1 MSKVT
6 GNFKKTIFRS
16 NTNNYLIGLFKVKET
31 SPDLDKFINKTI
43 TITGYLPDLNEID
56 TYVLEGNITNHAKYG
71 EQFVVNSF
79 ERIMPKEVDSM
90 VSVLSSDMFKGIG
103 KKTAEAIVDMFHED
117 TFNVILENPNN
128 LLLVKGVT
136 EKQVRVLHEAL
147 KNYQGSYEIILS
159 LSKLGFSTRDS
170 LKIYSKF
177 KEKSFDIINEDIYK
191 AYYFI
196 DDIYFKTCDYI
207 YLKNSDDD
215 LDVKRIRAMFIYIL
229 RELTNVSGNT
239 YFYLEEIRPYF
250 IRVMGKDVSDEL
262 LLESI
267 NNLIALEL
275 IVVKEDKIYLKEYYD
290 AEIFIARRLRLLA
303 HEKEEVIKKY
313 ESVLNEIEIKNNIT
327 YNEEQKA
334 AIKSALTNKCLII
347 TGGPGTG
354 KTTIIKGIIDL
365 YQAINKYNTKDLME
379 NLILLAPTGRASKRM
394 SEVTNLSASTIH
406 RFLKW
411 NKDTNKFQINEY
423 NKSKVNF
430 VIIDES
436 SMLDTLLLCNLLKGL
451 STNTKIIFVGD
462 VNQLPSVGAGNVLHD
477 MIESDEI
484 KTIRLKNLYRQGKDS
499 NIITF
504 AHNINEGIL
513 DTELFNK
520 NEDLQFIK
528 CPDNTVIDIIKSEVS
543 KIKNTDYQV
552 LAPMYKTING
562 IDNINKALQEL
573 LNPMKPTKK
582 EITINNVI
590 YREDDKVIELTNM
603 PDDNVFNGDIGCVSI
618 IKLSPKKEV
627 YIDYDENNVKYT
639 PTMFSNF
646 SLAYAISIH
655 KSQGSEFKTVIM
667 PIVKSYHKMLY
678 RKLIYTGVTRSKE
691 KLILIGDINALG
703 NAINNTNEQKRRTS
717 LDYYLKNGII

>member
-528 CPDNTVIDIIKSEVS
+528 CPDNKVIDIIKSEVS

-573 LNPMKPTKK
+573 LNPKKPTKK

-603 PDDNVFNGDIGCVSI
+603 PDDNVFNGDIGCVSR

>member
-520 NEDLQFIK
+520 NEVLQFIK

>member
-31 SPDLDKFINKTI
+31 SSDLDKFINKTI

-56 TYVLEGNITNHAKYG
+56 TYVLEGSVMTHTKYG

-128 LLLVKGVT
+128 LLLVKGVS

-147 KNYQGSYEIILS
+147 KNYQGSYEIILN

-177 KEKSFDIINEDIYK
+177 KEKSFDTINDDIYK

-196 DDIYFKTCDYI
+196 DDINFKTCDYI
-207 YLKNSDDD
+207 YEKNSLEK
-215 LDVKRIRAMFIYIL
+215 LDVKRIRAVLIYIL
-229 RELTNVSGNT
+229 RELINVTGNT
-239 YFYLEEIRPYF
+239 YFYLDEIRPYF
-250 IRVMGKDVSDEL
+250 IRVIGTDISDEL

-267 NNLIALEL
+267 NSLISLEL

-303 HEKEEVIKKY
+303 HEKKETLKKY
-313 ESVLNEIEIKNNIT
+313 DNALKEIEVKNNIT
-327 YNEEQKA
+327 YNEEQET
-334 AIKSALTNKCLII
+334 AIREALTNKCLVI

-365 YQAINKYNTKDLME
+365 YQTINGYKTKDLIE
-379 NLILLAPTGRASKRM
+379 NLVLLAPTGRASKRM
-394 SEVTNLSASTIH
+394 SEVTNLPASTIH

-411 NKDTNKFQINEY
+411 NKDTNKFQVNEY
-423 NKSKVNF
+423 NKSKANF

-436 SMLDTLLLCNLLKGL
+436 SMLDTLLLSNLLKGL
-451 STNTKIIFVGD
+451 STNTKIVFVGD
-462 VNQLPSVGAGNVLHD
+462 ADQLPSVGAGNVLHD
-477 MIESDEI
+477 LISSEELEVI
-484 KTIRLKNLYRQGKDS
+484 KLKNLYRQGKDS

-513 DTELFNK
+513 DKDIFNK
-520 NEDLQFIK
+520 GEDLKFIK
-528 CPDNTVIDIIKSEVS
+528 CPDNKVIDTIKKEVS
-543 KIKNTDYQV
+543 KIESNDYQV

-562 IDNINKALQEL
+562 IDNINSALQDV
-573 LNPMKPTKK
+573 LNPKKSTRK
-582 EITINNVI
+582 EISISNVV
-590 YREDDKVIELTNM
+590 YRENDKVIELTNM
-603 PDDNVFNGDIGCVSI
+603 PDENVFNGDIGTISR

-627 YIDYDENNVKYT
+627 YIDYDEILVKYT
-639 PTMFSNF
+639 PNIFNNF
-646 SLAYAISIH
+646 SHGYAISIH
-655 KSQGSEFKTVIM
+655 KSQGSEFKTIIM
-667 PIVKSYHKMLY
+667 PIVKGFHKMLY

-691 KLILIGDINALG
+691 KLVLIGDIKALEY
-703 NAINNTNEQKRRTS
+703 AINNTNEQKRRTS

>member
-56 TYVLEGNITNHAKYG
+56 TYVLEGNIMNHSKYG

-79 ERIMPKEVDSM
+79 ERIMPKETDSM

-128 LLLVKGVT
+128 LLLVKGVS
-136 EKQVRVLHEAL
+136 ERQARVLHEAL
-147 KNYQGSYEIILS
+147 KNYQGSYEIILN

-170 LKIYSKF
+170 LKIYGKF
-177 KEKSFDIINEDIYK
+177 KEKSFDVINDDIYK

-207 YLKNSDDD
+207 FEKNTEEK
-215 LDVKRIRAMFIYIL
+215 LDVKRIRAVFIYIL

-239 YFYLEEIRPYF
+239 YFFLDEVRPYF
-250 IRVMGKDVSDEL
+250 IRIIGIDISDEL
-262 LLESI
+262 LLEALNS
-267 NNLIALEL
+267 LIGLEL
-275 IVVKEDKIYLKEYYD
+275 IVIKEDKIYLKEYYD

-303 HEKEEVIKKY
+303 HEKSETLKNYKD
-313 ESVLNEIEIKNNIT
+313 VLKEIEFKNNIT
-327 YNEEQKA
+327 YNEEQKT
-334 AIKSALTNKCLII
+334 AILEALTNKCLII

-365 YQAINKYNTKDLME
+365 YQGLNKYKTKDLME
-379 NLILLAPTGRASKRM
+379 NLALLAPTGRASKRM

-423 NKSKVNF
+423 NKSNVKF

-436 SMLDTLLLCNLLKGL
+436 SMLDTLLLANLLKGL

-462 VNQLPSVGAGNVLHD
+462 VDQLPSVGAGNVLED
-477 MIESDEI
+477 LLTSEELKVI
-484 KTIRLKNLYRQGKDS
+484 KLKNLYRQGKDS
-499 NIITF
+499 NIISL
-504 AHNINEGIL
+504 AHDINEGIL
-513 DTELFNK
+513 NKDIFNK
-520 NEDLQFIK
+520 GEDLQFIK
-528 CPDNTVIDIIKSEVS
+528 CPDNKVLDFIKKEVS
-543 KIKNTDYQV
+543 KIENTDYQV

-562 IDNINKALQEL
+562 IDNINNVLQEL
-573 LNPMKPTKK
+573 LNPKKSTKK
-582 EITINNVI
+582 EISINNII
-590 YREDDKVIELTNM
+590 YRENDKVIELSNM
-603 PDDNVFNGDIGCVSI
+603 PDENVFNGDIGI
-618 IKLSPKKEV
+618 INKIKSTPKKEI
-627 YIDYDENNVKYT
+627 YIDFDETTVKYT
-639 PTMFSNF
+639 PTMFNKF

-655 KSQGSEFKTVIM
+655 KSQGSEFKTVII
-667 PIVKSYHKMLY
+667 PIVKAYHKMLY
-678 RKLIYTGVTRSKE
+678 RKLIYTGITRSKE
-691 KLILIGDINALG
+691 KLILIGDIKALEM
-703 NAINNTNEQKRRTS
+703 ATNNTNEQKRRTS

>member
-31 SPDLDKFINKTI
+31 SSDLDKFINKTI

-56 TYVLEGNITNHAKYG
+56 TYVLDGNITNHSKYG
-71 EQFVVNSF
+71 EQFVVNTF
-79 ERIMPKEVDSM
+79 ERIMPKETDSM

-103 KKTAEAIVDMFHED
+103 KKTAEAIVEMFHED

-128 LLLVKGVT
+128 LLLVKGVS

-147 KNYQGSYEIILS
+147 KNYQGSYEIILN

-177 KEKSFDIINEDIYK
+177 KEKSFDIINDDIYK

-207 YLKNSDDD
+207 FEKNSEEK
-215 LDVKRIRAMFIYIL
+215 LDVKRIRAVFIYIL

-239 YFYLEEIRPYF
+239 YFYLDEVRPYF
-250 IRVMGKDVSDEL
+250 VRIIGTDISDEL
-262 LLESI
+262 LLEALNS
-267 NNLIALEL
+267 LISLEL

-303 HEKEEVIKKY
+303 HEKSETLKNY
-313 ESVLNEIEIKNNIT
+313 EKVLKEIELKNNIT
-327 YNEEQKA
+327 YNEEQET
-334 AIKSALTNKCLII
+334 AIREALTNKCLVI

-365 YQAINKYNTKDLME
+365 YQTINGYKTKDLIE
-379 NLILLAPTGRASKRM
+379 NLVLLAPTGRASKRM
-394 SEVTNLSASTIH
+394 SEVTNLPASTIH

-411 NKDTNKFQINEY
+411 NKDTNKFQVNEY
-423 NKSKVNF
+423 NKSKANF

-436 SMLDTLLLCNLLKGL
+436 SMLDTLLLSNLLKGL
-451 STNTKIIFVGD
+451 STNTKIVFVGD
-462 VNQLPSVGAGNVLHD
+462 ADQLPSVGAGNVLHD
-477 MIESDEI
+477 LISSEELEVI
-484 KTIRLKNLYRQGKDS
+484 KLKNLYRQGKDS

-513 DTELFNK
+513 DKDIFNK
-520 NEDLQFIK
+520 GEDLKFIK
-528 CPDNTVIDIIKSEVS
+528 CPDNKVIDTIKKEVS
-543 KIKNTDYQV
+543 KIESNDYQV

-562 IDNINKALQEL
+562 IDNINSALQDV
-573 LNPMKPTKK
+573 LNPKKSTRK
-582 EITINNVI
+582 EISISNVV
-590 YREDDKVIELTNM
+590 YRENDKVIELTNM
-603 PDDNVFNGDIGCVSI
+603 PDENVFNGDIGTISR

-627 YIDYDENNVKYT
+627 YIDYDDSIVKYT
-639 PTMFSNF
+639 PNIFNNF
-646 SLAYAISIH
+646 SHGYAISIH
-655 KSQGSEFKTVIM
+655 KSQGSEFKTIIM
-667 PIVKSYHKMLY
+667 PIVKGFHKMLY

-691 KLILIGDINALG
+691 KLVLIGDIKALEY
-703 NAINNTNEQKRRTS
+703 AINNTNEQKRRTS

>member
-56 TYVLEGNITNHAKYG
+56 TYVLEGSVMTHTKYG

-147 KNYQGSYEIILS
+147 KNYQGSYEIILN

-177 KEKSFDIINEDIYK
+177 KEKSFDTINDDIYK

-196 DDIYFKTCDYI
+196 DDINFKTCDYI
-207 YLKNSDDD
+207 YEKNSLEK
-215 LDVKRIRAMFIYIL
+215 LDVKRIRAVLIYIL
-229 RELTNVSGNT
+229 RELINVTGNT
-239 YFYLEEIRPYF
+239 YFYLDEIRPYF
-250 IRVMGKDVSDEL
+250 IRVIGTDISDEL

-267 NNLIALEL
+267 NSLISLEL

-303 HEKEEVIKKY
+303 HEKKEILKKY
-313 ESVLNEIEIKNNIT
+313 DNALKEIEIKNNIT
-327 YNEEQKA
+327 YNEEQET
-334 AIKSALTNKCLII
+334 AIREALTNKCLVI

-365 YQAINKYNTKDLME
+365 YQTINGYKTKDLIE
-379 NLILLAPTGRASKRM
+379 NLVLLAPTGRASKRM
-394 SEVTNLSASTIH
+394 SEVTNLPASTIH

-411 NKDTNKFQINEY
+411 NKDTNKFQVNEY
-423 NKSKVNF
+423 NKSKANF

-436 SMLDTLLLCNLLKGL
+436 SMLDTLLLSNLLKGL
-451 STNTKIIFVGD
+451 STNTKIVFVGD
-462 VNQLPSVGAGNVLHD
+462 ADQLPSVGAGNVLHD
-477 MIESDEI
+477 LISSEELEVI
-484 KTIRLKNLYRQGKDS
+484 KLKNLYRQGKDS

-513 DTELFNK
+513 DKDIFNK
-520 NEDLQFIK
+520 GEDLKFIK
-528 CPDNTVIDIIKSEVS
+528 CPDNKVIDTIKKEVS
-543 KIKNTDYQV
+543 KIESNDYQV

-562 IDNINKALQEL
+562 IDNINSALQDV
-573 LNPMKPTKK
+573 LNPKKSTRK
-582 EITINNVI
+582 EISISNVV
-590 YREDDKVIELTNM
+590 YRENDKVIELTNM
-603 PDDNVFNGDIGCVSI
+603 PDENVFNGDIGTISR

-627 YIDYDENNVKYT
+627 YIDYDDSIVKYT
-639 PTMFSNF
+639 PTMFNNF
-646 SLAYAISIH
+646 SHGYAISIH
-655 KSQGSEFKTVIM
+655 KSQGSEFKTIIM
-667 PIVKSYHKMLY
+667 PIVKGFHKMLY

-691 KLILIGDINALG
+691 KLVLIGDIKALEY
-703 NAINNTNEQKRRTS
+703 AINNTNEQKRRTS

>member
-31 SPDLDKFINKTI
+31 SSDLDKFINKTI

-250 IRVMGKDVSDEL
+250 IRVMGKSVSDEL

-513 DTELFNK
+513 DIELFNK

-528 CPDNTVIDIIKSEVS
+528 CPDNKVIDTIKSEVS

-573 LNPMKPTKK
+573 LNPKKPTKK

-603 PDDNVFNGDIGCVSI
+603 PDDNVFNGDIGCVSR

-639 PTMFSNF
+639 PTMFNNF

>member
-56 TYVLEGNITNHAKYG
+56 TYVLEGNITTHTKYG
-71 EQFVVNSF
+71 EQFVVNTF
-79 ERIMPKEVDSM
+79 ERIMPKETDSM

-103 KKTAEAIVDMFHED
+103 KKTAEAIVNMFHED
-117 TFNVILENPNN
+117 TFNVILNEPNN
-128 LLLVKGVT
+128 LLLVKGVN

-147 KNYQGSYEIILS
+147 KNYQGSYEIILN

-177 KEKSFDIINEDIYK
+177 KEKSFDIINDDIYK
-191 AYYFI
+191 AYYFV

-207 YLKNSDDD
+207 FEKNIDEK
-215 LDVKRIRAMFIYIL
+215 LDVKRIRAVFIYIL

-239 YFYLEEIRPYF
+239 FFYLDEVRPYF
-250 IRVMGKDVSDEL
+250 IRIIGTLVSDEL
-262 LLESI
+262 LLEAL
-267 NNLIALEL
+267 NNLISLEL

-303 HEKEEVIKKY
+303 HEKTDTLKNYDK
-313 ESVLNEIEIKNNIT
+313 VLKEIEFKNNIT
-327 YNEEQKA
+327 YNEEQSS
-334 AIKSALTNKCLII
+334 AIKEALANKCLII

-365 YQAINKYNTKDLME
+365 YQAINNYKTKDLE
-379 NLILLAPTGRASKRM
+379 DNLVLLAPTGRASKRM

-411 NKDTNKFQINEY
+411 NKDTNKFQVNEY
-423 NKSKVNF
+423 NKSRAEF

-451 STNTKIIFVGD
+451 STNTKIVFVGD
-462 VNQLPSVGAGNVLHD
+462 ANQLPSVGAGNVLHD
-477 MIESDEI
+477 MLSSEEI

-499 NIITF
+499 NIITL
-504 AHNINEGIL
+504 AHDINEGVLNI
-513 DTELFNK
+513 DIFNK
-520 NEDLQFIK
+520 GEDLKFIK
-528 CPDNTVIDIIKSEVS
+528 CPDNKVLDNIKSEV
-543 KIKNTDYQV
+543 KKLENTDYQV
-552 LAPMYKTING
+552 LAPLYKTING
-562 IDNINKALQEL
+562 IDNINEALQDL
-573 LNPMKPTKK
+573 LNPKKSTKK
-582 EITINNVI
+582 EIVINNTI
-590 YREDDKVIELTNM
+590 YRENDKVIELTNM
-603 PDDNVFNGDIGCVSI
+603 PDEYVFNGDIGYI
-618 IKLSPKKEV
+618 DKIKLSPKKEV
-627 YIDYDENNVKYT
+627 YIDYDDTLVKYT
-639 PTMFSNF
+639 PTMFNNF
-646 SLAYAISIH
+646 SKAYAISIH

-667 PIVKSYHKMLY
+667 PIVKGYNKMLY
-678 RKLIYTGVTRSKE
+678 RKLIYTGITRSKE
-691 KLILIGDINALG
+691 KLILIGDMKALEY
-703 NAINNTNEQKRRTS
+703 AINNTNEQKRRTS

>member
-250 IRVMGKDVSDEL
+250 IRVMGKSVSDEL

-513 DTELFNK
+513 DIELFNK

-528 CPDNTVIDIIKSEVS
+528 CPDNKVIDTIKSEVS

-573 LNPMKPTKK
+573 LNPKKPTKK

-603 PDDNVFNGDIGCVSI
+603 PDDNVFNGDIGCVSR

-639 PTMFSNF
+639 PTMFNNF